1 MNNVNNNYIG
11 ERIIIKGAR
20 EHNLKNINVEI
31 PKYKLVVLT
40 GLSGSGKSTLA
51 FDTIYA
57 EGQRR
62 YVESLSAY
70 ARQFLEMMDK
80 PDVDS
85 IEGLS
90 PAISIQQKTT
100 SKNPRSTVGTVT
112 EIYDYLRLL
121 YARIGVPHC
130 PQCGRKITAQ
140 SADFI
145 TDTIIKTSKGKNVLL
160 LAPIVEA
167 KKGTYEKL
175 FQELKQNGYT
185 RIRLDGEIIN
195 LSDDNDEDNNQVDVK
210 KNIKNHILNKFK
222 KHTIEVVVDR
232 IRPSLEDR
240 SRLFDS
246 VQTALKTANG
256 LVKILIPDDNNSET
270 VYSQRKACTRCGIS
284 IQDLEPRSF
293 SFNSPFGACE
303 QCNGLGIKVEFDPEL
318 VIPDRKKS
326 ILDGAIKPW
335 AGHFATFRSSMLRDV
350 GKKFGFDLYQPISAM
365 TKKQLGVILYG
376 TDENIHYKYESKRSD
391 STWEYRSSFEGVI
404 PNLDRVYAQTESEAK
419 RRDLEQ
425 FIRELPCELCKGMR
439 LRPDSLAVKI
449 AGKSIM
455 NVCDLSI
462 DKCYDFFMSL
472 SLSETDRYIAKNI
485 LKEIISR
492 LEFLKNV
499 GLNYLTL
506 NRMTSTLSGGESQR
520 IRLATQIG
528 SNLTGVLYVLDEPT
542 IGLHQ
547 RDNNRLIETLRK
559 LRDLGNTLI
568 IVEHDEEVIR
578 SSDWIIDIGEGAGIH
593 GGKIVAEGVLNDIID
608 NKNSITGGFLK
619 GDDKVYHKN
628 VQRDPKS
635 WITLHN
641 ARENNLKKITVEF
654 PLGCMTTVTG
664 VSGSGKSTLV
674 NEILFKSL
682 SNHFYS
688 SKDRPGAHDKI
699 TGLQNLDK
707 VIGIDQSPIGR
718 TPRSNTATYVN
729 AFGPIR
735 EIFSKTMKAKE
746 MGYKP
751 GRFSFNVPG
760 GRCDSCEGAGVKRIE
775 MQFLADVYVT
785 CDECKGK
792 RYNSETLQITYKGKT
807 ISDVLDMTVEEAL
820 NFFANI
826 SSIERKLMTLNDVG
840 LGYIRL
846 GQPATT
852 LSGGEAQ
859 RIKLSSELARRDTGS
874 TLYIL
879 DEPTTGLH
887 FADVKKLLHVLDRLV
902 NIGNTVILIEHNLDV
917 IAASD
922 WIVDLGPEGGDTGGN
937 IVVTGTP
944 EQVSN
949 HISSHTGK
957 YLKSKLVLSQTIR
970 KTKSGART

>member
-1 MNNVNNNYIG
+1 M
-11 ERIIIKGAR
+11 
-20 EHNLKNINVEI
+20 
-31 PKYKLVVLT
+31 
-40 GLSGSGKSTLA
+40 A

-130 PQCGRKITAQ
+130 PECGRKITSQ
-140 SADFI
+140 SADSI
-145 TDTIIKTSKGKNVLL
+145 TDTILRTSRGKSVLL
-160 LAPIVEA
+160 LAPAVES

-175 FQELKQNGYT
+175 FKELKQSGYS
-185 RIRLDGEIIN
+185 RMRLDGQILN
-195 LSDDNDEDNNQVDVK
+195 LNDDDDNDADNTVDD
-210 KNIKNHILNKFK
+210 IKNEINIPKLDKHK

-232 IRPSLEDR
+232 IKPSIEER

-270 VYSQRKACTRCGIS
+270 VYSQRKACVKCGLS

-293 SFNSPFGACE
+293 SFNSPFGACK

-350 GKKFGFDLYQPISAM
+350 GKRFGFNLYQPISKM
-365 TKKQLGVILYG
+365 TSKQLNVILYG
-376 TDENIHYKYESKRSD
+376 TDENIHYKYESRTSD

-404 PNLDRVYAQTESEAK
+404 PNLDRMYAQTESDTK

-439 LRPDSLAVKI
+439 LRPESLAVKI
-449 AGKSIM
+449 ADKSIM

-462 DKCYDFFMSL
+462 DKCYDFFNRL
-472 SLSETDRYIAKNI
+472 SLSDTDRYIARNV

-547 RDNNRLIETLRK
+547 RDNNRLIETLRR

-578 SSDWIIDIGEGAGIH
+578 SSDWVIDIGEGAGIH
-593 GGKIVAEGVLNDIID
+593 GGKIVASGFLKDIIE
-608 NKNSITGGFLK
+608 NKNSITGRFLN
-619 GDDKVYHKN
+619 GDDNVYHKN
-628 VQRDPKS
+628 KVRNANN
-635 WITLHN
+635 WLTVHN
-641 ARENNLKKITVEF
+641 GRENNLKKITVDF

-674 NEILFKSL
+674 NEILFKAL
-682 SNHFYS
+682 SNNFYS
-688 SKDRPGAHDKI
+688 SKEKPGAHDKI

-735 EIFSKTMKAKE
+735 EIFAKTIKAKE

-807 ISDVLDMTVEEAL
+807 ISDVLNMTVEEAL
-820 NFFANI
+820 DFFANI
-826 SSIERKLMTLNDVG
+826 SSIERKLMTLYDVG

-859 RIKLSSELARRDTGS
+859 RIKLSSELARRETGR

-887 FADVKKLLHVLDRLV
+887 FADVKKLIHVLDRLV
-902 NIGNTVILIEHNLDV
+902 NLGNTVVLIEHNLDV

-922 WIVDLGPEGGDTGGN
+922 WIIDLGPEGGDNGGS

-944 EQVSN
+944 DQVSN
-949 HISSHTGK
+949 EVASHTGK
-957 YLKSKLVLSQTIR
+957 YLKSKLLVTQTIR
-970 KTKSGART
+970 KNKCGVRS